1 MGDSLG
7 SDSQDQSA
15 KQPSLPDPEEVESEA
30 LLGRSGEIHI
40 RHQGQVYCLRRT
52 GKGGLILTK

>member
-1 MGDSLG
+1 MGNSLQN
-7 SDSQDQSA
+7 DNQDRNA
-15 KQPSLPDPEEVESEA
+15 GQPPAPDPREVESEA
-30 LLGRSGEIHI
+30 LLGCGGELHI